1 MKEKA
6 KYILLPILA
15 AVIVIGAALFLWH
28 ARDNSLPEET
38 SATAETADPLTVSEI
53 GASSYYCIT
62 VESEETEQITEED
75 TIAKARAFSHKI
87 YNPNYAYIGTL
98 TTVAAGTADGESCKM
113 ASVSGELSDEQMDGL
128 TLSEHLSGD
137 TGTVVLYLNQ
147 VSVCHFQY
155 LLYPDGTVE
164 FL

>member
-98 TTVAAGTADGESCKM
+98 TTVAAGTADGERSRSIGKKR
-113 ASVSGELSDEQMDGL
+113 
-128 TLSEHLSGD
+128 
-137 TGTVVLYLNQ
+137 
-147 VSVCHFQY
+147 
-155 LLYPDGTVE
+155 
-164 FL
+164 